1 MPAPPVAFI
10 AEPGV
15 SNLVVQTYYPSSD
28 VDHAELVY
36 GNTTSELM
44 MNAVDPAHPVA
55 VSF

>member
-36 GNTTSELM
+36 DNTTSELM